1 MEVYRD
7 ILESAPFSSSS
18 ISYRHLTKGLVSAG
32 RIGDALDLLH
42 EMLNRGAGA
51 DSLVYNNLIAG
62 YIDLGDWDK
71 AFELF
76 NEIAERA
83 LSMMVSSTPPSW
95 RGTGSRERTRRPWKT
110 TSPCLIGASR

>member
-1 MEVYRD
+1 MEVYR
-7 ILESAPFSSSS
+7 SAPFSPSP
-18 ISYRHLTKGLVSAG
+18 ISYRHLTKGLVSAD
-32 RIGDALDLLH
+32 RIGDALDLLR

-62 YIDLGDWDK
+62 YIDLGDWNK

-76 NEIAERA
+76 NELAERC
-83 LSMMVSSTPPSW
+83 LVYDGVSTPPSW
-95 RGTGSRERTRRPWKT
+95 RGTESRERTRRPWKA